1 MKSKLTTNNINNR
14 KGFTLVELMIAM
26 VISLIIM
33 AAIFSAHQVQQK
45 TYAAQNQVT
54 EMQQN
59 LRAAMDFLLRE
70 IRMAGYDPTQTVI
83 TESNHGI
90 KEATIGRF
98 KFIQDLNSDGD
109 TSDTNETI
117 TFGFSNTNDSG
128 VAGGGNANGIAVDG
142 AAELGRNDT
151 SGFDGIAEDIASI
164 EFNYTLLV
172 PKAATTPPTVPTP
185 PPDIIITTSPSTGQL
200 QYIRSIEISLL
211 ARADR
216 PDPRFNNTM
225 TYTTAGNNNWGPFND
240 NYRRRLLITTV
251 QCRNMGLK

>member
-1 MKSKLTTNNINNR
+1 MKSKLAASNINK
-14 KGFTLVELMIAM
+14 KGFTLVELMITM

-33 AAIFSAHQVQQK
+33 GAIFSAYQIQQK

-59 LRAAMDFLLRE
+59 IRVAMDFLLRE
-70 IRMAGYDPTQTVI
+70 IRMAGYDPAQNVMK
-83 TESNHGI
+83 ESNNYGI
-90 KEATIGRF
+90 LEATIGRF
-98 KFIQDLNSDGD
+98 KFLQDLNSDGD
-109 TSDTNETI
+109 TSDANETI

-128 VAGGGNANGIAVDG
+128 VVAGTGANGIAVGG
-142 AAELGRNDT
+142 AAELGRDDT
-151 SGFDGIAEDIASI
+151 NGFDGIAEDIAAI

-172 PKAATTPPTVPTP
+172 PKPATTPPTVPTP
-185 PPDIIITTSPSTGQL
+185 PPDIIITTSPTGQE

-211 ARADR
+211 TRANL
-216 PDPRFNNTM
+216 PDPKINNTII
-225 TYTTAGNNNWGPFND
+225 YTTAGNNSWGPFND